1 MTTEQR
7 KAGKRERVRELLE
20 KLRASKPKPIDGE
33 HELKKALGR
42 VLIRR

>member
-20 KLRASKPKPIDGE
+20 KLRASKPDCECNRDISTF
-33 HELKKALGR
+33 
-42 VLIRR
+42 